1 MESLKRNY
9 DRVALIVAAI
19 LALVFGGLLAM
30 KALGLSGS
38 FGRDEPKERAEF
50 GEGGEE
56 AVKLASAH
64 LGEDKAWAS
73 PAMPSIP
80 QKKLPLFVS
89 VPILVQNG
97 VEIDLLDPNSA
108 SPRPPFT
115 PEYLYK
121 HGLPVGRTDLAEL
134 DLDKDGFNNK
144 EEFLNGKTDPNDAN
158 DHPPFVLKLA
168 LAEIKKDEYALNYR
182 TGDNPDGDFSIREEQ
197 ISHVDPAKISKKSNF
212 TRLNTP
218 FGKMD
223 EEHKERY
230 TITAFEKKMAP
241 GGAGGIPKPAHII
254 TVADK
259 KGDPFTIKYHDRHV
273 VPTYYAV
280 FNNSFP
286 GAAAATIGPIKV
298 GDSFEM
304 PNEPG
309 VKYLLLSL
317 SGAQEDG
324 AKVRRTGA
332 EGDTPQD
339 LIIPSA

>member
-1 MESLKRNY
+1 MELLKRNY
-9 DRVALIVAAI
+9 DRIALIVAAL
-19 LALVFGGLLAM
+19 LAIVFGGLLAM
-30 KALGLSGS
+30 KALGLPNS
-38 FGRDEPKERAEF
+38 FGRDDPKEKAEF
-50 GEGGEE
+50 GEGGEATAKE
-56 AVKLASAH
+56 AIAH
-64 LGEDKAWAS
+64 LGEDKDWAS

-121 HGLPVGRTDLAEL
+121 HGLNVGRTDLAEL
-134 DLDKDGFNNK
+134 DPDKDGFDNRA
-144 EEFLNGKTDPNDAN
+144 EFLNGKTDPNDPS
-158 DHPPFVLKLA
+158 DHPPFFLKLA

-182 TGDNPDGDFSIREEQ
+182 TGDKPGGDFSIREEK
-197 ISHVDPAKISKKSNF
+197 VAFVNAAKMERKSNF
-212 TRLNTP
+212 TKMNKP
-218 FGKMD
+218 FGKLPGH
-223 EEHKERY
+223 EGRY
-230 TITAFEKKMAP
+230 TITAFQQKMMP

-254 TVADK
+254 TVTDRD
-259 KGDPFTIKYHDRHV
+259 GDPIKIAYHDRHV
-273 VPTYYAV
+273 IPTYYAV
-280 FNNSFP
+280 FNNAFP

-309 VKYLLLSL
+309 VNYLLLSL
-317 SGAQEDG
+317 SGDQKDG

-332 EGDTPQD
+332 AGDTPQD
-339 LIIPSA
+339 LIIPSS